1 MLQALVD
8 SGEAKPGLRKLAV
21 THAGGKRYVLAGLG
35 KREAFDAERARVA
48 AASVVTRARELG
60 TRSLCWELPHHVGDA
75 EAGGFVEGTLL
86 AAYAYRAYKTKPD
99 EDGGLEQLALSAHHD
114 VSEAVGRAAIA
125 AVAANA
131 ARDLQHAPAN
141 EMTPTRLAERAHE
154 LAAELGSLTV
164 ETMGRAEIEA
174 AGMGAFA
181 GVARGSH
188 EEPQLI
194 TLRYAPED
202 ATGPVLGLVGKAV
215 TFDSGGI
222 SLKPGTKMS
231 EMKFDMSGGAAV
243 LEATGAIA
251 RLGLPLRVVTVI
263 GATEN
268 MPSGHALKPGDIV
281 RAKTGT
287 TIEIINTDAEGRL
300 VLADCL
306 AHAVDLGAER
316 IVDFATLTGAIVTTF
331 GDTHAGLF
339 GSDDA
344 WCAAVAEAGA
354 RAGELVWRLPL
365 HADYAKAIEGR
376 YGDIVNAVETRKAG
390 SIVAAEF
397 LRKFT
402 GGRAVGARRHRR
414 HRLGHGQGLR
424 AQGRHGLRGA
434 ADPGARRGARRAS
447 LIASWT
453 AADGSLAL
461 GLLLLAVYAA
471 TLSIPATAGEQLRG
485 RRAAPSA
492 RRPLVGRGRRPG
504 PREPVRLAPVARVQR
519 PGGADERHARAR
531 PAARAAGRRDAAGD
545 LARVRARRRGRRR
558 ADDRGPDR
566 ARVRARRGAGA
577 ARGAG
582 AVGERRRAR
591 GRPLPARAGGGH
603 HRSRRSR
610 WRRRC

>member
-1 MLQALVD
+1 MRAEATTSAPADTGADTIAIGHFEGEPIAHDVEDGLLQALVD

-21 THAGGKRYVLAGLG
+21 THAGGKRYMLAGLG
-35 KREAFDAERARVA
+35 KRESFDAERARVA
-48 AASVVTRARELG
+48 AASVARRARELG
-60 TRSLCWELPHHVGDA
+60 TRTLCWELPHHVGDA

-86 AAYAYRAYKTKPD
+86 AAYRYRAYKTKPD
-99 EDGGLEQLALSAHHD
+99 EDGGIEQLALSAHHD
-114 VSEAVGRAAIA
+114 VSEAVQRATVG

-131 ARDLQHAPAN
+131 ARDLQHAPSN
-141 EMTPTRLAERAHE
+141 VMTPTRLAERAHE

-181 GVARGSH
+181 GVARGSD

-194 TLRYAPED
+194 TMRYAPED
-202 ATGPVLGLVGKAV
+202 AAGPVLGLVGKAV

-344 WCAAVAEAGA
+344 WCEAVAEAGA

-402 GGRAVGARRHRR
+402 GDVPWAHV
-414 HRLGHGQGLR
+414 
-424 AQGRHGLRGA
+424 
-434 ADPGARRGARRAS
+434 D
-447 LIASWT
+447 IAGT
-453 AADGSLAL
+453 AWDTGKA
-461 GLLLLAVYAA
+461 YAPKGG
-471 TLSIPATAGEQLRG
+471 TGFG
-485 RRAAPSA
+485 
-492 RRPLVGRGRRPG
+492 
-504 PREPVRLAPVARVQR
+504 VRLILELAARVA
-519 PGGADERHARAR
+519 G
-531 PAARAAGRRDAAGD
+531 PA
-545 LARVRARRRGRRR
+545 
-558 ADDRGPDR
+558 
-566 ARVRARRGAGA
+566 
-577 ARGAG
+577 
-582 AVGERRRAR
+582 
-591 GRPLPARAGGGH
+591 
-603 HRSRRSR
+603 
-610 WRRRC
+610 